1 MGFVVL
7 LGEKIDN
14 KENEYIK
21 CKVCWK
27 KVFAMENKAPQRGMG
42 EECRVNGEGLAE
54 VTNPED

>member
-42 EECRVNGEGLAE
+42 EECRVNGEGLARG
-54 VTNPED
+54 D